1 MSVFSAFRAVV
12 RNWLLGPG
20 PNNKGL
26 KPLVIKPLD
35 LASVTA
41 VINDEGPWASMS
53 GRLHD
58 LDAAQ
63 VQEQYADTLSAWRKN
78 PIAWR
83 IIAITTDYI
92 LGDRLHLTSPY
103 KRMQKFISAFWNHPK
118 NRMDNRLE
126 SMSDELSRS
135 GDLFVLL
142 FRNPQDGISYIRF
155 VTKDCIQRIETAP
168 TDWETEIAY
177 YEIQVA
183 SDPIRWPS
191 PHADDAAMSSAVM
204 LHYSVNRPLGALLG
218 ESDLAPML
226 PWLLRYSR
234 MLEDRVRLHWA
245 VRAFMWVVTVPTNR
259 IKEKMAQYRNPPE
272 AGSIIVK
279 DDSETWSA
287 VTPNLQSSD
296 AQHDM
301 KAVRGMIDAG
311 SGFPPHWRGEPQDA
325 NLATATAMQAPTERH
340 LARRQNY
347 FIYILQDIIF
357 NAYTRQVQA
366 GLAAPLPSGASSD
379 YASLFTVQSPEISRS
394 DNESLSRSAANMADV
409 YQILIKQLPS
419 ASPSLHRLLLKL
431 VFKFSG
437 EPQDDEV
444 IDELISSS
452 LGVGLNEQ

>member
-1 MSVFSAFRAVV
+1 
-12 RNWLLGPG
+12 
-20 PNNKGL
+20 
-26 KPLVIKPLD
+26 
-35 LASVTA
+35 
-41 VINDEGPWASMS
+41 
-53 GRLHD
+53 
-58 LDAAQ
+58 
-63 VQEQYADTLSAWRKN
+63 
-78 PIAWR
+78 
-83 IIAITTDYI
+83 
-92 LGDRLHLTSPY
+92 
-103 KRMQKFISAFWNHPK
+103 
-118 NRMDNRLE
+118 
-126 SMSDELSRS
+126 MSDELSRA

-142 FRNPQDGISYIRF
+142 FRNPQDGMSYVRF
-155 VTKDCIQRIETAP
+155 ITKDTIQRIETSP

-177 YEIQVA
+177 YEKQPIG
-183 SDPIRWPS
+183 DPVRWPS
-191 PHADDAAMSSAVM
+191 PHGDDADTSPAIM

-218 ESDLAPML
+218 ESDLTTML

-245 VRAFMWVVTVPTNR
+245 VRAFMWIVTVPTNR

-279 DDSETWSA
+279 DDSETWAA

-366 GLAAPLPSGASSD
+366 GLAAPLPQGASSD
-379 YASLFTVQSPEISRS
+379 YTSLFTVQSPDISRS
-394 DNESLSRSAANMADV
+394 DNESLSTSAKNMADV

-452 LGVGLNEQ
+452 LGVGINEQ

>member
-1 MSVFSAFRAVV
+1 MSAFSGLRSYLL
-12 RNWLLGPG
+12 NWLLGPES
-20 PNNKGL
+20 NKGL
-26 KPLVIKPLD
+26 KPLD

-41 VINDEGPWASMS
+41 VVDDQGPWASMS
-53 GRLHD
+53 GRPHD
-58 LDAAQ
+58 YDAAS
-63 VQEQYADTLSAWRKN
+63 VQEQYADALSAWRKN

-83 IIAITTDYI
+83 ITAITTDYI
-92 LGDRLHLTSPY
+92 LGDKLHLTSSN
-103 KRMQKFISAFWNHPK
+103 RRFQRFISAFWNHPK

-126 SMSDELSRS
+126 SMSDELSRA

-142 FRNPQDGISYIRF
+142 FRNPQDGMSYVRF
-155 VTKDCIQRIETAP
+155 ITKDTIQRIETSP

-177 YEIQVA
+177 YEKQPIG
-183 SDPIRWPS
+183 DPVRWPS
-191 PHADDAAMSSAVM
+191 PHADDADTSPAIM

-218 ESDLAPML
+218 ESDLTTML

-245 VRAFMWVVTVPTNR
+245 VRAFMWIVTVPTNR

-279 DDSETWSA
+279 DDSETWAA

-366 GLAAPLPSGASSD
+366 GLAVPLPQGASSD
-379 YASLFTVQSPEISRS
+379 YASLFTVQSPDISRS
-394 DNESLSRSAANMADV
+394 DNESLSTSAKNMADV

>member
-1 MSVFSAFRAVV
+1 MPAFSGLRTFLLS
-12 RNWLLGPG
+12 WLLGPES
-20 PNNKGL
+20 N
-26 KPLVIKPLD
+26 KPLD

-41 VINDEGPWASMS
+41 VVNDEGPWSSLS
-53 GRLHD
+53 GRPHD
-58 LDAAQ
+58 YDAAY
-63 VQEQYADTLSAWRKN
+63 VQEQYADALSAWRKN

-83 IIAITTDYI
+83 ITAITTDYI
-92 LGDRLHLTSPY
+92 LGDKLHLTSKF
-103 KRMQKFISAFWNHPK
+103 KRMQKFINTFWNHPK

-126 SMSDELSRS
+126 SMSDELSRA

-142 FRNPQDGISYIRF
+142 FRNPQDGLSYVRF
-155 VTKDCIQRIETAP
+155 VTKDTIQRIETAP

-177 YEIQVA
+177 YEKQITG
-183 SDPIRWPS
+183 DPIRWPS
-191 PHADDAAMSSAVM
+191 PHADDASTSPAIM

-218 ESDLAPML
+218 ESDLATML

-245 VRAFMWVVTVPTNR
+245 VRAFMWIVTVPTNR

-272 AGSIIVK
+272 AGSIIIK
-279 DDSETWSA
+279 DDSETWAA

-340 LARRQNY
+340 LARRQKY
-347 FIYILQDIIF
+347 FIFILQDIVY
-357 NAYTRQVQA
+357 NAYLRQVQS
-366 GLAAPLPSGASSD
+366 GLIAPLIQGTTVD
-379 YASLFTVQSPEISRS
+379 YKSLFTVQAPAISRS
-394 DNESLSRSAANMADV
+394 DNEALSNAASSMSKV
-409 YQILIKQLPS
+409 MSTLLEKFPT
-419 ASPSLHRLLLKL
+419 SPSLNRLMLHLI
-431 VFKFSG
+431 FKFSG

-444 IDELISSS
+444 IDQIMSESF
-452 LGVGLNEQ
+452 GVPSKE